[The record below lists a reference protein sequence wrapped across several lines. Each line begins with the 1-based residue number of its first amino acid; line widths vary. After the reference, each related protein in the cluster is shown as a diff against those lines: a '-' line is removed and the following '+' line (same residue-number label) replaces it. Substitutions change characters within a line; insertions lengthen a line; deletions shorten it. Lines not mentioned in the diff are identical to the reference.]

1 MLLRLPFHMLK
12 HCMHTLG
19 TDRLDR
25 GMSDSA
31 VHSQGGYRPDI
42 DGMRAIAVLS
52 VLFYHMGISQLSGGY
67 VGVDIFLVISGYLI
81 SGILF
86 AEFARTGHISFLDF
100 YYRRLKRIAPALI
113 ATIVITSLFVG
124 WLYSPTLLAA
134 YGQSAW
140 MAIVSVSNIG
150 FYLTSGYFDTD
161 SAVKPLLHTWSL
173 SVEEQFYVIWPL
185 LIAFLVR
192 SPRFVFPAIAL
203 IAGASLVASQ
213 WQVVY
218 DSDAAYFLMP
228 FRVFEFAIGALLHA
242 VPVQQHKY
250 RQLLQ
255 EAAVLVGIS
264 GIVYSVLT
272 YTTQT
277 PFPGLAAVLPCLST
291 GLLIWGKDA
300 QIGRY
305 VLGNRWM
312 VWIGKLSYSLYL
324 VHWPIIVLYDR
335 YRMIY
340 QYKTGKLTTEEQLGV
355 LVAVCVTAYLLH
367 VLIEVPQRRPSA
379 DKRKFAVRTL
389 LWMGVIAVL
398 GVGMTFDKGLV
409 SRPWIQD
416 LSVTHPTFLRWR
428 ADRLAK
434 ISQDCNVIPTRA
446 CVIQEGKRNALVI
459 GNSHVIDG
467 WNILRTI
474 YPADYFFVLDTNGC
488 AITVGKPNTARCS
501 DSANLRFNEGFLR
514 QFDYIVYSRLVNAEY
529 LDENLEYLSFLHAQ
543 KVTKVVV
550 LGNYYRSVLSF
561 DDALQMFGND
571 EQQLRNFLTIE
582 KSVDQAFSV
591 ASKSHGFLFVDKFA
605 ALCDNNVCPI
615 FTPDAIPFTYDKHH
629 LTYAFAVYIAE
640 RTLPEIRAYL
650 DPVPAG
656 NEE

>member
-1 MLLRLPFHMLK
+1 MLLRLQFLMLMRCTHM
-12 HCMHTLG
+12 LG
-19 TDRLDR
+19 TDRLDH
-25 GMSDSA
+25 GMSDST
-31 VHSQGGYRPDI
+31 VHSQSAYRPDI

-52 VLFYHMGISQLSGGY
+52 VLFYHMGISPLSGGY

-86 AEFARTGHISFLDF
+86 AEHARTGKISFLDF
-100 YYRRLKRIAPALI
+100 YYRRLKRIVPALI
-113 ATIVITSLFVG
+113 ATIAITSLFVS

-134 YGQSAW
+134 YGQSAL
-140 MAIVSVSNIG
+140 MAIASVSNIG

-161 SAVKPLLHTWSL
+161 SAVKPMLHTWSL

-185 LIAFLVR
+185 LIAFFSR
-192 SPRFVFPAIAL
+192 SPRIVFPAIAL

-213 WQVVY
+213 WQVVN

-242 VPVQQHKY
+242 IPVPQNKNHQRLH
-250 RQLLQ
+250 
-255 EAAVLVGIS
+255 EAAILIGLA

-272 YTTQT
+272 YTTET
-277 PFPGLAAVLPCLST
+277 PFPGLAALLPCLST

-312 VWIGKLSYSLYL
+312 AWIGKLSYSLYL

-340 QYKTGKLTTEEQLGV
+340 QYKTGELTTNEQLGV

-379 DKRKFAVRTL
+379 DKRKFVVRIL

-416 LSVTHPTFLRWR
+416 LSVTHPTYLRWR
-428 ADRLAK
+428 ADRLAN
-434 ISQDCNVIPTRA
+434 ISQDCNVRPTRA
-446 CVIQEGKRNALVI
+446 CVIQEGRRNVLVI

-488 AITVGKPNTARCS
+488 ATTVGKPNTARCS
-501 DSANLRFNEGFLR
+501 DSANLRFNAGFLR
-514 QFDYIVYSRLVNAEY
+514 QFDYIVYSRLVNAQY
-529 LDENLEYLSFLHAQ
+529 VDENLEYLSFLHAQ

-571 EQQLRNFLTIE
+571 EKRLRNFLTTD
-582 KSVDQAFSV
+582 KSVNQALGA

-605 ALCDNNVCPI
+605 ALCDNDVCPI
-615 FTPDAIPFTYDKHH
+615 FSPDNVPFTYDKHH

-640 RTLPEIRAYL
+640 RTFPEIRAYL
-650 DPVPAG
+650 DPAQVG